1 MTKKRIAVVFLM
13 ALTAIALYLCYLLV
27 LPFLKPILFS
37 VILTVI
43 FYPVHARIRQLVR
56 NRNIAALLSTTLVI
70 LLISSISIFLGR
82 AIVSGLRDIYQSLTG
97 SGAAREQLSI
107 FIIQVFDQAIAL
119 TNRYIPI
126 SVPDL
131 QVAVS
136 NQVEKAV
143 AALIALS
150 AGAIGSITSLAVN
163 AFIALFILFFLFR
176 DARSILRRAAI
187 FLPLSRSQGTRLFQ
201 AMKNVLHAIVYGT
214 LAVAAIQG
222 TLAGLAFWILGV
234 SSPVIWGVITA
245 LCATLPVIGTT
256 LVLLPAIAMLFF
268 SGHWI
273 KGLILLIWALA
284 VVHPVDNLLRPY
296 LIGDRVKLPMLYVF
310 FAIFGGLKAFGGLGI
325 FLGPLILAVTLA
337 LFSFLREEKRAGGW
351 KLEER
356 LDPDDLYAEKP

>member
-1 MTKKRIAVVFLM
+1 MTKKQITLVFLVV
-13 ALTAIALYLCYLLV
+13 LTAIALYLCYLLV

-43 FYPVHARIRQLVR
+43 FYPLHIRIRHRVR
-56 NRNIAALLSTTLVI
+56 NSNIAALLSTTLVI
-70 LLISSISIFLGR
+70 LVITSISFFLGR

-97 SGAAREQLSI
+97 SGAAREQLSLFMI
-107 FIIQVFDQAIAL
+107 HVFDRAIAVV
-119 TNRYIPI
+119 NRFIPI

-131 QVAVS
+131 QVAIS
-136 NQVEKAV
+136 NQAEKAV
-143 AALIALS
+143 AALIAFS
-150 AGAIGSITSLAVN
+150 AGAIGSLTSLAVN
-163 AFIALFILFFLFR
+163 AFIVFFILFFLFR
-176 DARSILRRAAI
+176 DARSILRYAAI
-187 FLPLSRSQGTRLFQ
+187 LLPLSRSQVTRLFQ
-201 AMKNVLHAIVYGT
+201 SMSNVMHAIVYGT

-222 TLAGLAFWILGV
+222 VLAGLAFWILDV
-234 SSPVIWGVITA
+234 SSPVIWAVITA

-256 LVLLPAIAMLFF
+256 LVLLPAIAMLLF

-296 LIGDRVKLPMLYVF
+296 LIGDRVKLSMLYVF
-310 FAIFGGLKAFGGLGI
+310 FAIFGGLKAFGGLGV

-337 LFSFLREEKRAGGW
+337 LFSFLREEERAGGW

-356 LDPDDLYAEKP
+356 LGPDELNTEKH